1 MDFHLSKE
9 HLLVRK
15 MYREFAENEV
25 KPLAEE
31 LDEEERFPMETV
43 EKMAKLG
50 MMGIYFPKQYG
61 GAGADVLSYA
71 MCVEELAKVCGT
83 TAVIVSA
90 HTSLCCAPI
99 FENGTEEQKMKY
111 LPDLCSGRKIG
122 AFGLTE
128 PGAGTDA
135 QGQQTTAVL
144 DESGEN
150 YILNGS
156 KCFITNGNV
165 ADTFVIIAVTGKT
178 TDKRGRTMKEISA
191 FIVEKDD
198 KGFSQGKHEKKMGIR
213 GSSTCDL
220 IFEDC
225 VIPKDRML
233 GKKGEGFKIAMT
245 TLDGGRIGIASQ
257 ALGIGEGA
265 VEEAI
270 KYTKERVQ
278 FGKRI
283 SQFQNTQF
291 QLADMH
297 TRMQAAQYVVYAA
310 AMKKQTHEPYSMD
323 AAMAKLFAAE
333 AASDVTRRAVQLFGG
348 YGYTMVY
355 LLERKATHA
364 TFHDGY
370 ATSADGRIRLAEHI
384 RKLPLGFLMSKD
396 SGELGNTMM
405 NDFSQIEEGVTHIL
419 PQLISGIIVAFLA
432 LFGMAFADWRMALA
446 MFAGLPVTFLILWGV
461 RVIDRKRGAAH
472 TKARIEQTN
481 RLQEYLTG
489 MKVIKA

>member
-61 GAGADVLSYA
+61 GAGGDVLSYA

-83 TAVIVSA
+83 TAVVVSA

-111 LPDLCSGRKIG
+111 LPDLLSGRKIG

-135 QGQQTTAVL
+135 SGQQTIAVKN
-144 DESGEN
+144 EN
-150 YILNGS
+150 GDYVLNGS

-165 ADTFVIIAVTGKT
+165 ASTFVVFAM
-178 TDKRGRTMKEISA
+178 TDKSKGNHGISA
-191 FIVEKDD
+191 FIVESTFP
-198 KGFSQGKHEKKMGIR
+198 GFSTGKHEKKMGIR

-220 IFEDC
+220 VFEDC
-225 VIPKDRML
+225 VVPKENLL
-233 GKKGEGFKIAMT
+233 GKEGEGFKIAMK

-257 ALGIGEGA
+257 ALGLAEGA
-265 VEEAI
+265 INEAV

-278 FGKRI
+278 FGRRL

-291 QLADMH
+291 QLADMA
-297 TRMQAAQYVVYAA
+297 TKVKAAQLLVYRAA
-310 AMKKQTHEPYSMD
+310 VAKKTQKTYSVE
-323 AAMAKLFAAE
+323 AAMAKLYAAE
-333 AASDVTRRAVQLFGG
+333 VAMEVTTKAVQLHGG
-348 YGYTMVY
+348 YGYTREYDVERMMRDAKITEIYEGTSEVQRMVI
-355 LLERKATHA
+355 
-364 TFHDGY
+364 
-370 ATSADGRIRLAEHI
+370 SADLL
-384 RKLPLGFLMSKD
+384 K
-396 SGELGNTMM
+396 
-405 NDFSQIEEGVTHIL
+405 
-419 PQLISGIIVAFLA
+419 
-432 LFGMAFADWRMALA
+432 
-446 MFAGLPVTFLILWGV
+446 
-461 RVIDRKRGAAH
+461 
-472 TKARIEQTN
+472 
-481 RLQEYLTG
+481 
-489 MKVIKA
+489 